1 MSTGR
6 KIFVSGCSRGLGFA
20 LVEHFLMAGD
30 TVIGCS
36 RSECP
41 VRSDR
46 FQHFQVDV
54 THEEAVTSMFR
65 QIKREHGY
73 LDVLLNN
80 AGTAAMSPF
89 ALQPASVVKK
99 VFDLNVGAVLGVTS
113 AALRLLRSAA
123 HPRIVNLSSVAV
135 PYRLEGEA
143 VYSASKAAIEQ
154 WSRVLAHELGEMR
167 ITVNTVGPSPIR
179 TDLLR
184 GLSEESLSRLIDRQA
199 IPRWATHV
207 DLINVV
213 EFFLRP
219 ESDMITGQVIY
230 LGEAG

>member
-1 MSTGR
+1 M
-6 KIFVSGCSRGLGFA
+6 
-20 LVEHFLMAGD
+20 VEHFLATGD
-30 TVIGCS
+30 CVIGCS
-36 RSECP
+36 RSSCSVVSE
-41 VRSDR
+41 R
-46 FQHFQVDV
+46 FHHFKLDV
-54 THEEAVTSMFR
+54 TDDDSVASMFR
-65 QIKREHGY
+65 VIKREHGH

-89 ALQPASVVKK
+89 ALQPTSIAKK
-99 VFDLNVGAVLGVTS
+99 VFDLNVGAVLNVTH
-113 AALRLLRSAA
+113 AALRLLRAAA
-123 HPRIVNLSSVAV
+123 HPRIVNFSSVAV

-154 WSRVLAHELGEMR
+154 WSRVLAHELGGMR

-184 GLSEESLSRLIDRQA
+184 GVSEDSLSSLIHRQA
-199 IPRWATHV
+199 IPRWATTA

-219 ESDMITGQVIY
+219 ESDMITGQVVY
-230 LGEAG
+230 LGGAG